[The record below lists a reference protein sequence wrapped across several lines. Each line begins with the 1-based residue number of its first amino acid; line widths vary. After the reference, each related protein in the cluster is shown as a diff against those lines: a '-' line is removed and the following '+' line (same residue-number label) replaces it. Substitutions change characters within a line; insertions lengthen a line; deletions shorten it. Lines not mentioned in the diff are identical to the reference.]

1 MSLQTRIVVLVAG
14 VLFVSVA
21 LGSVF
26 AGVQARRAL
35 DAEIRAAMLGGAQ
48 TVQSA
53 YEDLPH
59 SDHPARDLAQ
69 LAATF
74 DGNRHV
80 QARLRDGSG
89 RTERVSTAPPPA
101 GAPAPEWFRRLIAP
115 RTTQAALLAPA
126 TAAGPQMILLR
137 ATPDPDV
144 SALWVELSGV
154 ATVLGGSALAGLVLV
169 VLVVRAALAPL
180 RELSTSLGEVGRGD
194 YRGRLR
200 ERGPKEIL
208 RLERSFNG
216 MAERLT
222 AMGRRNWAL
231 EQQLLTLQDEE
242 RAEIARD
249 LHDDVGP
256 HLFAVSLDAEVIV
269 QQLAAGRP
277 DGVLDQVAAIQSGVR
292 HVQREIRAMVAR
304 LRPTPVTE
312 LGLGRAIQDLVKFWA
327 DRRPEITFELRL
339 PESEAQL
346 RDALKDTAFRVIQE
360 AVNNAVRHAHPNRI
374 EIAIRF
380 GPSEV
385 QVEVVNDGAHP
396 EPPGAAALGFGLV
409 GMRERVASSGGT
421 LVIRRPN
428 AEAPTWAVAAVLPLA
443 PELGRAGEAA

>member
-14 VLFVSVA
+14 VLLVSVA

-35 DAEIRAAMLGGAQ
+35 EAEIRAAMLGGAH

-53 YEDLPH
+53 YEDLPR

-69 LAATF
+69 LVSTF

-80 QARLRDGSG
+80 QARLQDGAG
-89 RTERVSTAPPPA
+89 RIERISTAAPA
-101 GAPAPEWFRRLIAP
+101 GAPSPRWFQRLIAP
-115 RTTQAALLAPA
+115 PTTQTALAAPP
-126 TAAGPQMILLR
+126 TAAGAQMILLR
-137 ATPDPDV
+137 ATPGPDI

-154 ATVLGGSALAGLVLV
+154 ASVLGGSALAGLVLV

-180 RELSTSLGEVGRGD
+180 RELSTSLGEIGRGD
-194 YRGRLR
+194 YRGRMR

-208 RLERSFNG
+208 RLERSFNA
-216 MAERLT
+216 MAERLS

-256 HLFAVSLDAEVIV
+256 LLFAVSLDAEVIT

-277 DGVLDQVAAIQSGVR
+277 DGVPDQVAAIQAGVR

-327 DRRPEITFELRL
+327 DRRPEIAFDLRL
-339 PESEAQL
+339 PESEAHL

-360 AVNNAVRHAHPNRI
+360 AVNNAVRHAHPDRI
-374 EIAIRF
+374 EIAIRCNA
-380 GPSEV
+380 SA
-385 QVEVVNDGAHP
+385 VEVEVTNNGAAP
-396 EPPGAAALGFGLV
+396 EPAEPAALGFGLV
-409 GMRERVASSGGT
+409 GMRERVASSGGS
-421 LVIRRPN
+421 LAIRRPG
-428 AEAPTWAVAAVLPLA
+428 AETATWSVAAVLPLA

>member
-53 YEDLPH
+53 YEDLPR

-80 QARLRDGSG
+80 QARLQDDAG
-89 RTERVSTAPPPA
+89 RTERISTAPPA
-101 GAPAPEWFRRLIAP
+101 GAPAPEWFQRLIAP
-115 RTTQAALLAPA
+115 RTTQAALPAPL

-137 ATPDPDV
+137 ATPDPDIG
-144 SALWVELSGV
+144 ALWVELSGV

-180 RELSTSLGEVGRGD
+180 RELSTSLGEIGRGD

-200 ERGPKEIL
+200 ERGPKEIQ
-208 RLERSFNG
+208 RLERSFNA

-231 EQQLLTLQDEE
+231 EQHLLTLQDEE

-256 HLFAVSLDAEVIV
+256 LLFAVSLDAEVIT
-269 QQLAAGRP
+269 QHLAAGRP
-277 DGVLDQVAAIQSGVR
+277 EGVPDQVAAIQAGVR

-327 DRRPEITFELRL
+327 DRRPEIAFELHL

-346 RDALKDTAFRVIQE
+346 RDVLKDTAFRVIQE

-374 EIAIRF
+374 EIAIRC

-385 QVEVVNDGAHP
+385 EVEVVNDGADAEP
-396 EPPGAAALGFGLV
+396 EAAALGFGLV

-421 LVIRRPN
+421 LAIRRPS
-428 AEAPTWAVAAVLPLA
+428 AEAPTWSVAAVLPLA

>member
-1 MSLQTRIVVLVAG
+1 MSLQTRIVVLVAA
-14 VLFVSVA
+14 VLLVSVA
-21 LGSVF
+21 LGSLF
-26 AGVQARRAL
+26 AGVQARHAL

-53 YEDLPH
+53 YEDLPR
-59 SDHPARDLAQ
+59 SDHPARDLGQ
-69 LAATF
+69 LVSTF

-80 QARLRDGSG
+80 QARLQDATG
-89 RTERVSTAPPPA
+89 RSERVSTAAVAGGRVPA
-101 GAPAPEWFRRLIAP
+101 WFRGLIAP
-115 RTTQAALLAPA
+115 RTTQAALVAPE

-154 ATVLGGSALAGLVLV
+154 AAVLGASALAGLVLV
-169 VLVVRAALAPL
+169 VLLVRAALAPL
-180 RELSTSLGEVGRGD
+180 RELSASLGEIGRGD

-200 ERGPKEIL
+200 ERGPREIS
-208 RLERSFNG
+208 RLERSFND
-216 MAERLT
+216 MAERLSV
-222 AMGRRNWAL
+222 MGRRNWAL

-256 HLFAVSLDAEVIV
+256 LLFAVSLDAELIT
-269 QQLAAGRP
+269 QHLAAGRP
-277 DGVLDQVAAIQSGVR
+277 EGVPDQVAAIQAGVR

-312 LGLGRAIQDLVKFWA
+312 LGLGRAIQDLAKFWA
-327 DRRPEITFELRL
+327 DRRPEIVFELHL

-374 EIAIRF
+374 EIAVRCS
-380 GPSEV
+380 PSEV
-385 QVEVVNDGAHP
+385 EVEVVNDGAGP
-396 EPPGAAALGFGLV
+396 EPSAAGPGFGLV
-409 GMRERVASSGGT
+409 GMGERVASSGGR
-421 LVIRRPN
+421 LAIRRPN
-428 AEAPTWAVAAVLPLA
+428 AEAPTWGVAAVLPLA
-443 PELGRAGEAA
+443 PELGRAGETAA

>member
-1 MSLQTRIVVLVAG
+1 MSLQTRIVVLVAA
-14 VLFVSVA
+14 VLLVSVA

-53 YEDLPH
+53 YEDLPR
-59 SDHPARDLAQ
+59 SDHPGRDLGQ
-69 LAATF
+69 LVSTF

-80 QARLRDGSG
+80 QARLQDAAG
-89 RTERVSTAPPPA
+89 RTERVSTAAVAGGPVPA
-101 GAPAPEWFRRLIAP
+101 WFRSLIAP
-115 RTTQAALLAPA
+115 RTAQAALAAPP

-154 ATVLGGSALAGLVLV
+154 AAVLGVSALAGLVLV

-180 RELSTSLGEVGRGD
+180 RELSSSLGEIGRGD

-200 ERGPKEIL
+200 ERGPREIS
-208 RLERSFNG
+208 RLERSFND
-216 MAERLT
+216 MAERLS

-256 HLFAVSLDAEVIV
+256 LLFAVSLDAEVIT
-269 QQLAAGRP
+269 QRLAAGRP
-277 DGVLDQVAAIQSGVR
+277 EGVPDQVAAIQAGVR

-312 LGLGRAIQDLVKFWA
+312 LGLGRAVQDLVKFWA
-327 DRRPEITFELRL
+327 DRRPEVAFELHL

-374 EIAIRF
+374 EIAIRC
-380 GPSEV
+380 GASAVE
-385 QVEVVNDGAHP
+385 VEVVNDGAGP
-396 EPPGAAALGFGLV
+396 EPSAAGLGFGLV
-409 GMRERVASSGGT
+409 GMGERVASSGGR
-421 LVIRRPN
+421 LAIRRPN

-443 PELGRAGEAA
+443 PELGRAGETAA